1 MPSGRGPKP
10 ANFKGK
16 DLAGAA
22 GFEPANAGTKNRCLT
37 TWRRPNMGGGRP
49 YNGLFPEGNS
59 SIEAHDPIMGVCGH
73 APLNSDETIL

>member
-1 MPSGRGPKP
+1 
-10 ANFKGK
+10 
-16 DLAGAA
+16 
-22 GFEPANAGTKNRCLT
+22 
-37 TWRRPNMGGGRP
+37 MGGGRP